1 MPRDSA
7 ASARARSRKLRAD
20 ADTTE
25 LSRERRVLIL
35 VICCTSLLLVS
46 LDSTILNV
54 ALPVMQRGLDASL
67 SGMQWAVDSYTLVLA
82 SLLTLAGSAA
92 DRVGR
97 RKVFTTGLIVFTLG
111 SALCSVAPDLETL
124 ILFRVVQAI
133 GGSMLNPVA
142 MSIITTTFTDP
153 GQRAR
158 AIGVWGGVFGLA
170 MAAGPVIGGL
180 LVDTAGWRAVFLINI
195 PVGAVAVWATL
206 RYVPE
211 SRAPAPRR
219 PDPIGQLLVIGL
231 LGTVTYAI
239 IEAPGEGWTSAGILA
254 CLVIATASLLGL
266 LRYESRRD
274 EPLLDLRFFRSA
286 PFSGAVAIAI
296 TGFVVLGGFL
306 FLNTLYLQNVRGL
319 DALHAGLYLLPMAA
333 FMLISAPASGR
344 LVASCGPRPSLVLS
358 GAAMALGSVLFA
370 ACNADKSR
378 PLLFLGY
385 CLLGIGAGMVNAPI
399 TNTAVSGM
407 PLSQAGVASAVATT
421 SRQVGQALGVAVI
434 GAVLAH
440 GTRNITGA
448 AYPDTFADAARP
460 AWWVITGCGVAVLL
474 VGAATNGR
482 WAQKSAERTAHLL
495 AEADAPGP
503 PRSAASHP

>member
-1 MPRDSA
+1 MPLYSA
-7 ASARARSRKLRAD
+7 APVRARSQKLRAD

-25 LSRERRVLIL
+25 LSRKRRILIL
-35 VICCTSLLLVS
+35 GICCTSLLLVS

-54 ALPVMQRGLDASL
+54 ALPVMQRDLGASL
-67 SGMQWAVDSYTLVLA
+67 SGMQWTVDAYTLVLA
-82 SLLTLAGSAA
+82 SLLMVAGSAA
-92 DRVGR
+92 DRIGR
-97 RKVFTTGLIVFTLG
+97 RKVFTMGLITFSLG
-111 SALCSVAPDLETL
+111 SALCSVAPDLRTM
-124 ILFRVVQAI
+124 ILFRVLQAI

-142 MSIITTTFTDP
+142 MSIITTTFTVP
-153 GQRAR
+153 RQRAR
-158 AIGVWGGVFGLA
+158 AIGVWGSVFGLA
-170 MAAGPVIGGL
+170 MAAGPLLGGL
-180 LVDTAGWRAVFLINI
+180 LVDTVGWRAVFLINI
-195 PVGAVAVWATL
+195 PVGAIALWAAL
-206 RYVPE
+206 RHIPE

-219 PDPIGQLLVIGL
+219 PDPIGQLLVTGL

-239 IEAPGEGWTSAGILA
+239 IEAPGKGWTSAEILA
-254 CLVIATASLLGL
+254 CLVSATVSLLGL
-266 LRYESRRD
+266 LGYESRRD

-286 PFSGAVAIAI
+286 PFSGAVVIAVA
-296 TGFVVLGGFL
+296 GFVVLGGFL

-333 FMLISAPASGR
+333 FMLISPPASSR
-344 LVASCGPRPSLVLS
+344 LIASYGPRPSLVLS

-370 ACNADKSR
+370 ACNAEESR

-385 CLLGIGAGMVNAPI
+385 CLLGIGVGMVNAPI

-440 GTRNITGA
+440 GTRNGTGS
-448 AYPDTFADAARP
+448 AYPETFADAARP

-474 VGAATNGR
+474 VGAASSGR
-482 WAQKSAERTAHLL
+482 WAQESAERTARLFEETGT
-495 AEADAPGP
+495 AGP
-503 PRSAASHP
+503 AGGAASYP